1 MDDTVTISKEMIDKI
16 INYICELDKY
26 IYAYNYCNCFP
37 KRDDHKTC
45 VDALWK
51 YVKKENTS
59 KQKGGKGRIN
69 MKKILD
75 ACCGSRMFW
84 FDKNNE
90 NVVFMDNRQESCT
103 LQDGRKLE
111 VNPDVIGDFTK
122 MPFDDET
129 FYLVV
134 FDPPHLLRA
143 GKSSWIAKKYGILKD
158 NWQDE
163 IQKGFIECMRVLK
176 KNGTLVFKWSE
187 QHKCVGT
194 AKCHPADAFNPE
206 IGVRLAV
213 TRAVQNMRKP
223 FIPYNGQL
231 YYYVNADRIVSATCF
246 LGSIEDKLKIA
257 MGNCFK
263 TSEQAQ
269 ANVDIITERLKK
281 AKDDWDVVII
291 DKQWEVMK

>member
-1 MDDTVTISKEMIDKI
+1 
-16 INYICELDKY
+16 
-26 IYAYNYCNCFP
+26 
-37 KRDDHKTC
+37 
-45 VDALWK
+45 
-51 YVKKENTS
+51 
-59 KQKGGKGRIN
+59 

-90 NVVFMDNRQESCT
+90 NVVFMDDRQESCT

-143 GKSSWIAKKYGILKD
+143 GEKSWLAKKYGILKD

-187 QHKCVGT
+187 QQVMVSDVLKAIDAKPLFGT
-194 AKCHPADAFNPE
+194 RRGKT
-206 IGVRLAV
+206 I
-213 TRAVQNMRKP
+213 
-223 FIPYNGQL
+223 FI
-231 YYYVNADRIVSATCF
+231 VF
-246 LGSIEDKLKIA
+246 
-257 MGNCFK
+257 
-263 TSEQAQ
+263 
-269 ANVDIITERLKK
+269 
-281 AKDDWDVVII
+281 
-291 DKQWEVMK
+291 MKS